1 MTTPASKDSSA
12 PADAPFDP
20 LDFPQDLLDAQLR
33 AATLYGRLH
42 ALQAKLAWSREPHE
56 GWAGDPDRKRK
67 GRPATDGWSADEAAA
82 YDRLWFELRE
92 AAAAVQRHAWWD
104 RCESEG
110 IKGAAL
116 VAARIALKHADGAVP
131 LQQTD
136 VETAA

>member
-20 LDFPQDLLDAQLR
+20 HDFPQDLLNAQLL

-42 ALQAKLAWSREPHE
+42 ALQEELAWSRDPHE
-56 GWAGDPDRKRK
+56 GWAGDPDSKRK
-67 GRPATDGWSADEAAA
+67 GRPATDGWPEEQAAT
-82 YDRLWFELRE
+82 YDKLWIELRQ
-92 AAAAVQRHAWWD
+92 AMAAVQSHKWWD

-116 VAARIALKHADGAVP
+116 VAARMALKHADGAVP